1 MYVSLLGLFWTMK
14 HQYTS
19 INCNWVICRLWIED
33 LQNKMTKAQ
42 KEDLKY
48 KQDASIKMVN
58 KYVDGSGAV
67 RVSRP
72 YIYIYMCVCVFGDVG
87 FASKY
92 WSHVLLTIIYIY
104 IYYVC

>member
-1 MYVSLLGLFWTMK
+1 
-14 HQYTS
+14 
-19 INCNWVICRLWIED
+19 
-33 LQNKMTKAQ
+33 MTKAQ

-72 YIYIYMCVCVFGDVG
+72 YIYIYICVCVCLVMLD
-87 FASKY
+87 
-92 WSHVLLTIIYIY
+92 LLQNIGHMYFLQ
-104 IYYVC
+104 